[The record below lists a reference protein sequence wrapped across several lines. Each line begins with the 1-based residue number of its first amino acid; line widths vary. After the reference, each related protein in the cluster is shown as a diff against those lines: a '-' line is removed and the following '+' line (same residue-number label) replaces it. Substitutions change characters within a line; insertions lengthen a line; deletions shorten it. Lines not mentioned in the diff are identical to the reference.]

1 MVIILDKNRNEHTL
15 ITNFYMSTLP
25 SNESTHS
32 DFLQLE
38 ETTAQHNTGDR
49 AVSTAKNLQPTA
61 APQSPKCSEE
71 HWDID
76 RELRA
81 LLEGIAPATPENSH
95 VIITESQNLMQSIA
109 TAKNELADI
118 QRHNQVQMQAI
129 EHGVNQSQQ
138 LQQRTEQLA
147 KYSKL
152 QVRQMQ
158 EMLQSFDG
166 VRQNIVQSLDN
177 FGHYEQIEPMLQKI
191 LAADQSLRQA
201 NESLQTHQSDLYES
215 LQAIQKQVE
224 KRSNTAEQNLLQSQ
238 AEFEQL
244 LETIRADRERT
255 IALQTLVTQNSQEA
269 QQLHASLLGL
279 QKGLSENSDQLQQS
293 FTDLAESVQHEKQQ
307 FYQLTADTINKT
319 DAMRSQFAEIAKQVG
334 KDWEAIQTLQFKLE
348 DLRENI
354 NGEGKQQVNQ
364 LHQRYE
370 ELVSTWSDIK
380 KKQVNIEK
388 SQQRQQTWIKFL
400 AGGLILTILLLIG
413 TLVRFVR

>member
-1 MVIILDKNRNEHTL
+1 MERMAIILDKNRNEHTP
-15 ITNFYMSTLP
+15 ITNFYMSTVP

-38 ETTAQHNTGDR
+38 QIAAQNKMVDH
-49 AVSTAKNLQPTA
+49 A
-61 APQSPKCSEE
+61 AATKKPSEE

-95 VIITESQNLMQSIA
+95 VINIESRNLVQSIA
-109 TAKNELADI
+109 AAKNELTDI
-118 QRHNQVQMQAI
+118 QQSNQAQVQAI
-129 EHGVNQSQQ
+129 ERGVSQSQQ

-166 VRQNIVQSLDN
+166 IRQTIVQSLDN
-177 FGHYEQIEPMLQKI
+177 FGHYEQLEPMLQKV
-191 LAADQSLRQA
+191 LAADLSLRQA
-201 NESLQTHQSDLYES
+201 NEKLQAHQFGLYES

-224 KRSNTAEQNLLQSQ
+224 KRSNTAEQNLLQGQ
-238 AEFEQL
+238 ADFEQL

-269 QQLHASLLGL
+269 QQLHSSLLAL
-279 QKGLSENSDQLQQS
+279 QKSLSENSHQLQQN
-293 FTDLAESVQHEKQQ
+293 FADLAESVQHEKQQ

-319 DAMRSQFAEIAKQVG
+319 DAMRSQFAEMAKQVS
-334 KDWEAIQTLQFKLE
+334 KDWEAIQTLQFKFE
-348 DLRENI
+348 DLRENVD
-354 NGEGKQQVNQ
+354 GEGKQQVSQ

-370 ELVSTWSDIK
+370 ELVSTWSDVK

-388 SQQRQQTWIKFL
+388 FQQRQQTWIKL
-400 AGGLILTILLLIG
+400 LTGGLGCTILLLIG
-413 TLVRFVR
+413 TLIKLAR

>member
-1 MVIILDKNRNEHTL
+1 
-15 ITNFYMSTLP
+15 MSTVP
-25 SNESTHS
+25 SNESTNS

-38 ETTAQHNTGDR
+38 QIAEQNKMVDQAAATKQHSD
-49 AVSTAKNLQPTA
+49 K
-61 APQSPKCSEE
+61 SPEE

-76 RELRA
+76 HELRA

-95 VIITESQNLMQSIA
+95 VINTESQNLVQLI
-109 TAKNELADI
+109 TAAKHELTDI
-118 QRHNQVQMQAI
+118 QHNNQIQVQAI

-158 EMLQSFDG
+158 EMLQSFEG
-166 VRQNIVQSLDN
+166 IRKTIVQSFDN
-177 FGHYEQIEPMLQKI
+177 FGHYEQLEPMLQKI
-191 LAADQSLRQA
+191 LAADLSLRQA
-201 NESLQTHQSDLYES
+201 NEKLQAHQSGLYES

-224 KRSNTAEQNLLQSQ
+224 NRSNTAEQNLLQGQ

-269 QQLHASLLGL
+269 QQLHTSLLGF
-279 QKGLSENSDQLQQS
+279 QKGLSENSEQLQQS
-293 FTDLAESVQHEKQQ
+293 FVELAESVQHEKQQ

-319 DAMRSQFAEIAKQVG
+319 DAMRSQFAEIAKQVS
-334 KDWEAIQTLQFKLE
+334 KDWEAIQTLQFKFE
-348 DLRENI
+348 DLRENVD
-354 NGEGKQQVNQ
+354 GEGKQQVSQ

-370 ELVSTWSDIK
+370 ELVSTWSDVK
-380 KKQVNIEK
+380 KKQINIEK
-388 SQQRQQTWIKFL
+388 SQQRQQSWIKL
-400 AGGLILTILLLIG
+400 LSGSLGLTILLLIG
-413 TLVRFVR
+413 ILFKFTRYS

>member
-1 MVIILDKNRNEHTL
+1 
-15 ITNFYMSTLP
+15 MSTVP

-38 ETTAQHNTGDR
+38 QATEQNQTVQN
-49 AVSTAKNLQPTA
+49 QPVQNQTVDHA
-61 APQSPKCSEE
+61 AATQKQPERYPEE
-71 HWDID
+71 NWDID

-81 LLEGIAPATPENSH
+81 LLEGIGSTSPENSH
-95 VIITESQNLMQSIA
+95 AINTESHNLVQLITA
-109 TAKNELADI
+109 AKNELTDI
-118 QRHNQVQMQAI
+118 QRNNQVQVQAI
-129 EHGVNQSQQ
+129 ERGVNQSQQ

-158 EMLQSFDG
+158 EMLQSFEG
-166 VRQNIVQSLDN
+166 IRQNIVQSLDS
-177 FGHYEQIEPMLQKI
+177 FGHYEQLEPMLQKI
-191 LAADQSLRQA
+191 LAADLSLRQA
-201 NESLQTHQSDLYES
+201 NEKLQAHQTSLYKS

-224 KRSNTAEQNLLQSQ
+224 KRSNTAEQNLIQGQ

-269 QQLHASLLGL
+269 QQLHSSLLGL
-279 QKGLSENSDQLQQS
+279 QKSLSENSDQLQQS
-293 FTDLAESVQHEKQQ
+293 FIELAESVQHEKQQ

-319 DAMRSQFAEIAKQVG
+319 DAMRSQFAEMAKQVS
-334 KDWEAIQTLQFKLE
+334 KDWESIQTLQFKLE
-348 DLRENI
+348 DLRENVD
-354 NGEGKQQVNQ
+354 GEGKQQISQ

-370 ELVSTWSDIK
+370 ELVSTWSDVK

-388 SQQRQQTWIKFL
+388 LQQRQQTWIKFL
-400 AGGLILTILLLIG
+400 SVGLGIAILLLIG
-413 TLVRFVR
+413 TLVKFAR

>member
-1 MVIILDKNRNEHTL
+1 LERMVIILDKNRNEHTP
-15 ITNFYMSTLP
+15 ITNFYMSTVP

-38 ETTAQHNTGDR
+38 QTTEQNHTVDR
-49 AVSTAKNLQPTA
+49 AA
-61 APQSPKCSEE
+61 ATEKCPEKPPEE

-81 LLEGIAPATPENSH
+81 LLEGIGSATPENSH
-95 VIITESQNLMQSIA
+95 VINAESRNLAQSLA
-109 TAKNELADI
+109 AAKNELTDI
-118 QRHNQVQMQAI
+118 QRNNQVQVQAI
-129 EHGVNQSQQ
+129 ERGINQSQQ

-166 VRQNIVQSLDN
+166 IRQTIVQSLDN
-177 FGHYEQIEPMLQKI
+177 FGHYEQLEPMLQKI
-191 LAADQSLRQA
+191 LAADLSLRQA
-201 NESLQTHQSDLYES
+201 NEKLQAHQTGLYES

-224 KRSNTAEQNLLQSQ
+224 KRSNTAEQNLLQGQ

-244 LETIRADRERT
+244 LDTIRADRERT

-269 QQLHASLLGL
+269 QQLHSSLLGL
-279 QKGLSENSDQLQQS
+279 QKGLSENSDQLQQN
-293 FTDLAESVQHEKQQ
+293 FMELAESVQHEKQQ

-319 DAMRSQFAEIAKQVG
+319 DAMRSQFAEMAKQVS
-334 KDWEAIQTLQFKLE
+334 KDWEAIQTLQFKFE
-348 DLRENI
+348 DLRENVD
-354 NGEGKQQVNQ
+354 GEGKQQVSQ

-370 ELVSTWSDIK
+370 ELVSTWSDVK

-388 SQQRQQTWIKFL
+388 FQQRQQTWIKL
-400 AGGLILTILLLIG
+400 LSGGLGITILLLIG
-413 TLVRFVR
+413 TLVRFAR

>member
-1 MVIILDKNRNEHTL
+1 MVIILDKNSNEHTP
-15 ITNFYMSTLP
+15 ITNFYMSTVP

-38 ETTAQHNTGDR
+38 Q
-49 AVSTAKNLQPTA
+49 TA
-61 APQSPKCSEE
+61 AQNKTVNHAAATEKCPEKHSEE

-76 RELRA
+76 SELRA
-81 LLEGIAPATPENSH
+81 LLEGIAPATPENGH
-95 VIITESQNLMQSIA
+95 VINTESQNLVQSITA
-109 TAKNELADI
+109 AKNELTDI
-118 QRHNQVQMQAI
+118 QRHNQVQVQAI
-129 EHGVNQSQQ
+129 ERGVNQSQQ

-158 EMLQSFDG
+158 ELLQSFDG
-166 VRQNIVQSLDN
+166 IRQTIVQSLDN
-177 FGHYEQIEPMLQKI
+177 FGHYEQLEPMLQKI
-191 LAADQSLRQA
+191 LAADLSLRQA
-201 NESLQTHQSDLYES
+201 NEKLQAHQSGLYES

-224 KRSNTAEQNLLQSQ
+224 KRSNTAEQNLLQGQ

-269 QQLHASLLGL
+269 QQLHNSLLGL
-279 QKGLSENSDQLQQS
+279 QKGLSENAEQLQQN
-293 FTDLAESVQHEKQQ
+293 FMELAESVQHEKQQ

-319 DAMRSQFAEIAKQVG
+319 DAMRSQFAEMAKQVS
-334 KDWEAIQTLQFKLE
+334 KDWEAIQTLQFKFE
-348 DLRENI
+348 DLRENVD
-354 NGEGKQQVNQ
+354 GEGKQQVSQ

-370 ELVSTWSDIK
+370 ELVSTWSDVK

-388 SQQRQQTWIKFL
+388 FQQRQQTWIKL
-400 AGGLILTILLLIG
+400 LSGGLGFAILLLIG
-413 TLVRFVR
+413 TLVRFAR